1 MPLKIDHTGFYIKTY
16 LIKTSVK
23 IQGQNLVHWHQLP
36 ARLAKITVL
45 VLLQKILGTQPLA
58 WHITY

>member
-23 IQGQNLVHWHQLP
+23 IQGQNLVHWLQLP
-36 ARLAKITVL
+36 ARLAKISFSAPG
-45 VLLQKILGTQPLA
+45 KNLGTQPLI